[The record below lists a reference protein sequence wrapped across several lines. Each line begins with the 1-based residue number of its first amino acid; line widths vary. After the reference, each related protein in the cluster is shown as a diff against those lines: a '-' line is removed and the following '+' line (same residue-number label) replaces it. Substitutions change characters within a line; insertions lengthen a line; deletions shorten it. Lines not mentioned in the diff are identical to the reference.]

1 MTVNALSALADE
13 VFISEKIWLQKIKKD
28 ETPESQS
35 ESDASAAAGE
45 PAEMDRKGLLGRK
58 VGMTQI
64 FDDDGTVVP
73 VTVIE
78 AGPCTVLLSRSA
90 GRDGYDA
97 IQVGYRDKPRRLASR
112 SVRGQVVKLD
122 SKRAKKRSHAG
133 IEMVAKAGCE
143 PQRFIREFRGET
155 KAQVGQKITV
165 AVFEGCDAVDVIGVS
180 KGRGTAGVMKRHG
193 FSGQRA
199 SHGVKKVHR
208 HQGGTGMCQSPGRL
222 FKGKKM
228 AGRFG
233 NERSTMRNLR
243 LVDVDNDR
251 NLLVVRGAVPGPNG
265 GYVVVRQ
272 NQQSKAF
279 GWSWNACFEE
289 EGCKMNL
296 TVYNAA
302 GKQVGKYEID
312 PSELS
317 PKINKQLLHDA
328 VVMYQANLRQGTFRT
343 KSRR

>member
-1 MTVNALSALADE
+1 MTKDVLLALADE
-13 VFISEKIWLQKIKKD
+13 ASISEKNMAAEDQKD

-35 ESDASAAAGE
+35 DSDASAVATAPE
-45 PAEMDRKGLLGRK
+45 PAEMGRKGLLGRK
-58 VGMTQI
+58 VGMTQV
-64 FDDDGTVVP
+64 FDEDGTVVP

-90 GRDGYDA
+90 ERDGYDA

-133 IEMVAKAGCE
+133 VEMVAKADCE
-143 PQRFIREFRGET
+143 PQRFVREFRGET
-155 KAQVGQKITV
+155 KARVGQKITV
-165 AVFEGCDAVDVIGVS
+165 SVFEGCDAVDVIGVS

-199 SHGVKKVHR
+199 SHGVKKVHG

-243 LVDVDNDR
+243 LVDIDSDR

-272 NQQSKAF
+272 TNKVKRS
-279 GWSWNACFEE
+279 G
-289 EGCKMNL
+289 G
-296 TVYNAA
+296 
-302 GKQVGKYEID
+302 VGT
-312 PSELS
+312 P
-317 PKINKQLLHDA
+317 A
-328 VVMYQANLRQGTFRT
+328 T
-343 KSRR
+343 KKKGAK

>member
-1 MTVNALSALADE
+1 MAAED
-13 VFISEKIWLQKIKKD
+13 QKD

-35 ESDASAAAGE
+35 ESDVPAAIAASE
-45 PAEMDRKGLLGRK
+45 PVEMERKGLLGRK
-58 VGMTQI
+58 IGMTQI

-112 SVRGQVVKLD
+112 SVRGQVVKLE

-133 IEMVAKAGCE
+133 IEMVAKADCE
-143 PQRFIREFRGET
+143 PQRFVREFRGET

-199 SHGVKKVHR
+199 THGVKKVHQ

-243 LVDVDNDR
+243 LVDIDNDQ

-272 NQQSKAF
+272 TNKVKRSGGVGTPTSKKKGA
-279 GWSWNACFEE
+279 
-289 EGCKMNL
+289 K
-296 TVYNAA
+296 
-302 GKQVGKYEID
+302 
-312 PSELS
+312 
-317 PKINKQLLHDA
+317 
-328 VVMYQANLRQGTFRT
+328 
-343 KSRR
+343 

>member
-1 MTVNALSALADE
+1 MAAED
-13 VFISEKIWLQKIKKD
+13 QKD

-35 ESDASAAAGE
+35 ESDVPAVIAASE
-45 PAEMDRKGLLGRK
+45 PAEMERKGLLGRK
-58 VGMTQI
+58 IGMTQI

-133 IEMVAKAGCE
+133 IEMVAKADCE
-143 PQRFIREFRGET
+143 PQRFVREFRGET

-199 SHGVKKVHR
+199 THGVKKVHR

-243 LVDVDNDR
+243 LVDIDNDR

-272 NQQSKAF
+272 TNKVKRS
-279 GWSWNACFEE
+279 G
-289 EGCKMNL
+289 G
-296 TVYNAA
+296 
-302 GKQVGKYEID
+302 VGTPTMK
-312 PSELS
+312 
-317 PKINKQLLHDA
+317 KKGA
-328 VVMYQANLRQGTFRT
+328 
-343 KSRR
+343 K

>member
-1 MTVNALSALADE
+1 MAAED
-13 VFISEKIWLQKIKKD
+13 QKD

-35 ESDASAAAGE
+35 ESDVPAAIAASE
-45 PAEMDRKGLLGRK
+45 PVEMERKGLLGRK
-58 VGMTQI
+58 IGMTQI

-112 SVRGQVVKLD
+112 SVRGQVVKLE

-133 IEMVAKAGCE
+133 IEMVAKADCE
-143 PQRFIREFRGET
+143 PQRFVREFRGET
-155 KAQVGQKITV
+155 KAQVGQKITD
-165 AVFEGCDAVDVIGVS
+165 AVFEGCNAVDVIGVS

-199 SHGVKKVHR
+199 THGVKKVHR

-243 LVDVDNDR
+243 LVDIDNDL

-272 NQQSKAF
+272 TNKVKRSGGVGTPTSKKKGA
-279 GWSWNACFEE
+279 
-289 EGCKMNL
+289 K
-296 TVYNAA
+296 
-302 GKQVGKYEID
+302 
-312 PSELS
+312 
-317 PKINKQLLHDA
+317 
-328 VVMYQANLRQGTFRT
+328 
-343 KSRR
+343 

>member
-1 MTVNALSALADE
+1 MTKDALLALADE
-13 VFISEKIWLQKIKKD
+13 ASIREKNMAAEDQKD

-35 ESDASAAAGE
+35 DSDASAVATAPE
-45 PAEMDRKGLLGRK
+45 PAEMGRKGLLGRK
-58 VGMTQI
+58 VGMTQV
-64 FDDDGTVVP
+64 FDEDGTVVP

-90 GRDGYDA
+90 ERDGYDA

-133 IEMVAKAGCE
+133 VEMVAKADCE
-143 PQRFIREFRGET
+143 PQRFVREFRGET
-155 KAQVGQKITV
+155 KARVGQKITV
-165 AVFEGCDAVDVIGVS
+165 SVFEGCDAVDVIGVS

-243 LVDVDNDR
+243 LVDIDNDR

-272 NQQSKAF
+272 TNKVKRS
-279 GWSWNACFEE
+279 G
-289 EGCKMNL
+289 G
-296 TVYNAA
+296 
-302 GKQVGKYEID
+302 VGTPTMK
-312 PSELS
+312 
-317 PKINKQLLHDA
+317 KKGA
-328 VVMYQANLRQGTFRT
+328 
-343 KSRR
+343 K

>member
-1 MTVNALSALADE
+1 MTKDVLLALADE
-13 VFISEKIWLQKIKKD
+13 ASISEKNMAAEDQKD

-35 ESDASAAAGE
+35 DSDASAVATAPE
-45 PAEMDRKGLLGRK
+45 PAEMGRKGLLGRK
-58 VGMTQI
+58 VGMTQV

-90 GRDGYDA
+90 ERDGYDA

-133 IEMVAKAGCE
+133 VEMVAKADCE
-143 PQRFIREFRGET
+143 PQRFVREFRGET
-155 KAQVGQKITV
+155 KSRVGQKITV
-165 AVFEGCDAVDVIGVS
+165 SVFEGCDAVDVIGVS

-243 LVDVDNDR
+243 LVDIDSDR

-272 NQQSKAF
+272 TNKVKRS
-279 GWSWNACFEE
+279 G
-289 EGCKMNL
+289 G
-296 TVYNAA
+296 
-302 GKQVGKYEID
+302 VGT
-312 PSELS
+312 P
-317 PKINKQLLHDA
+317 
-328 VVMYQANLRQGTFRT
+328 TT
-343 KSRR
+343 KKKGAK

>member
-1 MTVNALSALADE
+1 MAAED
-13 VFISEKIWLQKIKKD
+13 QKD

-35 ESDASAAAGE
+35 ASDVPAEIAVSE
-45 PAEMDRKGLLGRK
+45 PAEMERKGLLGRK
-58 VGMTQI
+58 IGMTQI

-90 GRDGYDA
+90 GRDGYDS

-112 SVRGQVVKLD
+112 SVRGQVVKLE

-133 IEMVAKAGCE
+133 IEMVAKADCE
-143 PQRFIREFRGET
+143 PQRFVREFRGET

-199 SHGVKKVHR
+199 THGVKKVHR

-243 LVDVDNDR
+243 LVDIDNDQ

-272 NQQSKAF
+272 TNKVKRSGGVGTPTSKKKGA
-279 GWSWNACFEE
+279 
-289 EGCKMNL
+289 K
-296 TVYNAA
+296 
-302 GKQVGKYEID
+302 
-312 PSELS
+312 
-317 PKINKQLLHDA
+317 
-328 VVMYQANLRQGTFRT
+328 
-343 KSRR
+343 